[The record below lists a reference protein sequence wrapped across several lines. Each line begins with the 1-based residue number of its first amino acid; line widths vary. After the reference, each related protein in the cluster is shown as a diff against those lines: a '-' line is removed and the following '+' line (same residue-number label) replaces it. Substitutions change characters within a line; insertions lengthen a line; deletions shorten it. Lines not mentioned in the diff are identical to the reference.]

1 MRTWWLLAVT
11 VAGLGGLGACTYAPD
26 FASDKLVCGPGGT
39 CPKGY
44 ACATDSK
51 CWKTGETPGD
61 GETGGSDGGT
71 HPRHRRRDMDA
82 RLRSVPTSSDP
93 RVGFVGTWA
102 FTGGTL
108 DGTCTDGSVV
118 HRALTTADYM
128 VINLGT
134 TSSTVLAQY
143 YCQTG
148 WTMQLSSG
156 NTMAVATS
164 NQMCTQRTTDNTVN
178 PPITTAYTWSA
189 LTFSFTKTGAMTG
202 TSAGHLMGP
211 FTASDNTMG
220 SCDLTFT
227 GPLTKN

>member
-1 MRTWWLLAVT
+1 MRTWWLLIVT
-11 VAGLGGLGACTYAPD
+11 VVVLGGLGACTYAPD

-44 ACATDSK
+44 ACATDNK

-61 GETGGSDGGT
+61 GGTGGA
-71 HPRHRRRDMDA
+71 HMDA
-82 RLRSVPTSSDP
+82 SSDIPTSNDP

-143 YCQTG
+143 YCQNG

-156 NTMAVATS
+156 NTMVVATS

-178 PPITTAYTWSA
+178 PPITTSYTWSA

-202 TSAGHLMGP
+202 TSTGRLMGP
-211 FTASDNTMG
+211 FTASDNTSG